1 MPYTYIVEALSAEVL
16 TLVHDVLAE
25 LVLIHLVRVLAAPL
39 EVERGVL
46 DLAGVLLKHE
56 GRFSRLQGL
65 KGHFCLFDDVSE

>member
-25 LVLIHLVRVLAAPL
+25 LVLIHLVGVLTAPL
-39 EVERGVL
+39 EVERSVL

-65 KGHFCLFDDVSE
+65 KGHFCLFDDVSK